1 MLAVPVGRKA
11 GTGHM
16 GNMKLPSFMVN
27 MVKGKNLFLDKLPNI
42 VSGAAF

>member
-16 GNMKLPSFMVN
+16 GGMKLPSFMVN
-27 MVKGKNLFLDKLPNI
+27 MVKGKNLFMDKMPGMI
-42 VSGAAF
+42 SGSAF